1 LSISQL
7 ERSGLCVRGARVDH
21 GTTLSVPRNGS
32 NLRYVG
38 FEAVRLHEGGQHA
51 GNTGVD
57 EVALV
62 IISGIVTVRVNGVT
76 WARIGQRLDPFSG
89 RPSAAYLPAGQSY
102 EIVAHSE
109 AEVGICAAPALE
121 SVPARL
127 IDASAVPSHVR
138 GAGQSLRTI
147 NNILM
152 EDARASS
159 LLVTEVQSP
168 AGNWS
173 SYPPHKHDVDNLPDE
188 SQLEETYYFR
198 INPAQ
203 GFAFQRV
210 YTADGELDETMT
222 VHDGD
227 LVMVPRGYHV
237 VAAAAEYQVYYLNVL
252 AGPRRALRLSFDPGH
267 KWIMEGWTW

>member
-1 LSISQL
+1 MAQGTVVKLS
-7 ERSGLCVRGARVDH
+7 RND
-21 GTTLSVPRNGS
+21 SVLHNI
-32 NLRYVG
+32 G
-38 FEAVRLHEGGQHA
+38 FEAVRFREGGRHA
-51 GNTGVD
+51 GDTGSD

-62 IISGIVTVRVNGVT
+62 IVSGIVTVSTGSST
-76 WARIGQRLDPFSG
+76 WSRIGERLDPFSG
-89 RPSAAYLPAGQSY
+89 SPFAVYVPAEQHY
-102 EIVAHSE
+102 EILAHAD
-109 AEVGICAAPALE
+109 AEIGICAAPARE
-121 SVPARL
+121 AIPARL
-127 IDASAVPSHVR
+127 IEPRDVSSNTR
-138 GAGQSLRTI
+138 GAGQASRTI

-152 EDARASS
+152 EGARASS

-173 SYPPHKHDVDNLPDE
+173 SYPPHKHDVDNLPGE

-198 INPAQ
+198 IKPAQ

-210 YTADGELDETMT
+210 YTGDGELDETVT

-227 LVMVPRGYHV
+227 LVRVPRGYHV

-252 AGPRRALRLSFDPGH
+252 AGQHRALRINFDPEH

>member
-1 LSISQL
+1 MTASQL

-21 GTTLSVPRNGS
+21 GTILSVPRNGS

-38 FEAVRLHEGGQHA
+38 FEAVRLHEGGHHA
-51 GNTGVD
+51 GNTSAD

-62 IISGIVTVRVNGVT
+62 IISGIVTVHANGIT
-76 WARIGQRLDPFSG
+76 WARLGQRLDPFSG

-102 EIVAHSE
+102 EIVAHTE
-109 AEVGICAAPALE
+109 AEVGIFAAPALD
-121 SVPARL
+121 SIPARL
-127 IDASAVPSHVR
+127 IDASVVPSHVR

-173 SYPPHKHDVDNLPDE
+173 SYPPHKHDADNMPQE